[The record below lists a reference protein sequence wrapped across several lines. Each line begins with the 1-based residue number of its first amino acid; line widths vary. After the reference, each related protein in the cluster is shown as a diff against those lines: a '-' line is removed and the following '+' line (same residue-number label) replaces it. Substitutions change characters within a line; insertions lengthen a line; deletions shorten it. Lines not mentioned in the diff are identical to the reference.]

1 MMMMMNG
8 EGFKGGHQDDVN
20 AEKATEYSFLV
31 DKTSHP
37 TVMKSVKPVDGVI
50 VFKNARCFKNKI
62 TVLIELH

>member
-1 MMMMMNG
+1 MDLCYLVKDFKQGTRMM
-8 EGFKGGHQDDVN
+8 N
-20 AEKATEYSFLV
+20 AEKAEYSFLV

-37 TVMKSVKPVDGVI
+37 TGMKRVKLVHGVI